1 MAKKQPL
8 LDTDPKSFGHWVN
21 LYRLD
26 SRKDKL
32 IYLAKS
38 NDQLAA
44 VKVIKNADLMTTD
57 EWEKFAFEIK
67 SLKQMVHPNIPKYLD
82 SDLSNSYLPW
92 LASEFID
99 GDNLLEIVSSDG
111 PLDIAMWM
119 HALEGVLEALAYVH
133 SLGIV
138 HRDVSPSNV
147 ILSASNAFLIDFG
160 ISRRSDST
168 VSTASIGQAGTPATE
183 SPEHLKNSP
192 DPKMDIFSLA
202 STFTYAGTGH
212 FPFPTE
218 PPSEW
223 INSILHGP
231 PDLSGL
237 SELQMKLLI
246 PMFYKKAT
254 DRISATDAL
263 AFLSSAS
270 SRTNS
275 WISETHLPEEQHLRE
290 SDQKLVDPA
299 PFAFPDIATR
309 SKRQSFD
316 FRRLS
321 LGLAFSLVALAIAS
335 FWFLSPDRPGSTPSL
350 NTRDQEV
357 AASPTPQLSTT
368 PDEIVISGP
377 IGQPSKDLRIT
388 KEPVAPG
395 AVTPLTREVLR
406 TPTPLL
412 SSDKFDVSA
421 PLASDVVYDSLYG
434 RPWKTG
440 GLYWGIPLQFSS
452 ASPVPDLTGIQFRP
466 IGFPN
471 GPWIEVPY
479 KLKVSS
485 VDGSVY
491 AQVDELL
498 FAVLFKGEICPE
510 FRVVKEVDGEI
521 VKVWTKG
528 DSECADDY
536 RPSP

>member
-8 LDTDPKSFGHWVN
+8 LDTDPRSFGHWVN

-26 SRKDKL
+26 SRRDKL
-32 IYLAKS
+32 IYLARS
-38 NDQLAA
+38 DNQLAA

-57 EWEKFAFEIK
+57 EWEKFANEIK
-67 SLKQMVHPNIPKYLD
+67 SLKRMAHPNIPKYLD

-92 LASEFID
+92 LASEFIE
-99 GDNLLEIVSSDG
+99 GDNLQEIVSSRG
-111 PLDIAMWM
+111 PLDIATWM
-119 HALEGVLEALAYVH
+119 RALEGVLEALVYVH

-138 HRDVSPSNV
+138 HRDISPSNV
-147 ILSASNAFLIDFG
+147 LLSASNAHLIDFG
-160 ISRRSDST
+160 ISRQSDSMM
-168 VSTASIGQAGTPATE
+168 STASVGQGGTPATE
-183 SPEHLKNSP
+183 SPEHLQNRP

-218 PPSEW
+218 PPNEW
-223 INSILHGP
+223 MNSVLHGP

-246 PMFYKKAT
+246 PMFYKKTT
-254 DRISATDAL
+254 DRVTAVDAL
-263 AFLSSAS
+263 AVLSSV
-270 SRTNS
+270 T
-275 WISETHLPEEQHLRE
+275 SEQDFIRSQGESHAENHLRD
-290 SDQKLVDPA
+290 SDQKLIDPSPLIIPA
-299 PFAFPDIATR
+299 ITTTSNRYSSD
-309 SKRQSFD
+309 S
-316 FRRLS
+316 RRLLQGIS
-321 LGLAFSLVALAIAS
+321 FGLVVLGIIL
-335 FWFLSPDRPGSTPSL
+335 FWILSPEGVEITSTPNMRNDV
-350 NTRDQEV
+350 NTS
-357 AASPTPQLSTT
+357 SPTPQPSTT
-368 PDEIVISGP
+368 PLDVVSSGP
-377 IGQPSKDLRIT
+377 TNQPSKELRTT
-388 KEPVAPG
+388 KESVAPS
-395 AVTPLTREVLR
+395 AATSLAQEVSPS
-406 TPTPLL
+406 PTPQL

-421 PLASDVVYDSLYG
+421 PLASDVVYDSLFG
-434 RPWKTG
+434 RPYKTG
-440 GLYWGIPLQFSS
+440 GLYWGVPLQFSS

-485 VDGSVY
+485 VDTVY

-498 FAVLFKGEICPE
+498 FAVLFKEEICPE
-510 FRVVKEVDGEI
+510 FRVVKELEGEI